1 MSKELVSIML
11 AFENCDD
18 FTVYKNEIGDF
29 YLGEFEKSYSR
40 IACNSISDIESANK
54 FYIEIHK
61 DANTNENR
69 NINFIDS
76 GLPFDRVLAYND
88 IAQLVL
94 NFEDNTSEVF
104 YPNWEGEDEYNN
116 EAQTSIVSKVN
127 GSLFIVIHKTETVK
141 EIFKDKIE
149 DDDDFHWTMY
159 RD

>member
-1 MSKELVSIML
+1 MGI
-11 AFENCDD
+11 
-18 FTVYKNEIGDF
+18 
-29 YLGEFEKSYSR
+29 LG
-40 IACNSISDIESANK
+40 
-54 FYIEIHK
+54 
-61 DANTNENR
+61 
-69 NINFIDS
+69 
-76 GLPFDRVLAYND
+76 
-88 IAQLVL
+88 L
-94 NFEDNTSEVF
+94 NFEDNTAEVF